1 MKLKPGRTGTE
12 KGEMIML
19 DYVPVFYTWQEVRE
33 AWEKALKRDIMTERG
48 TNNAQEENRPV

>member
-1 MKLKPGRTGTE
+1 
-12 KGEMIML
+12 ML

-48 TNNAQEENRPV
+48 NDNAKEENRPV